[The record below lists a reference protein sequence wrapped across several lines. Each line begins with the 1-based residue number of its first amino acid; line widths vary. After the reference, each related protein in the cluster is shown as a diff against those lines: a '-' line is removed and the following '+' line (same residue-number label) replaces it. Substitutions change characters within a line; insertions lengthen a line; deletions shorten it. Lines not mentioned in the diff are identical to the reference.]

1 MTPPA
6 YQRFVQLPVWKRPE
20 IRNRLEWYLKVSA
33 NQAPAKYLIASTIP
47 ASVSSDTIH
56 SLPLGE
62 LWDLFQKNLHE
73 LISLWEQAK
82 QEPKSID
89 ISHPSETNLLD
100 IIGEISNKT
109 LQSCTFCRWECKVDR
124 VKGEKLGTCQ
134 LGTESRVASYF
145 HHRGEELVFRGTR
158 GSGTIFFSS
167 CSMRCVFCQNS
178 DISKDK
184 DNGALVD
191 AEGLAA
197 IIWDLRMEGCH
208 NINFVGGEPT
218 IHLHTIMKAIR
229 HISRDKPS
237 REAFGQARWTKS
249 DGFLPFRSGTNYY
262 DYGGRFN
269 APILWN
275 SNFFISEK
283 TMSLLRAVVDVWL
296 PDFKFGN
303 NKCARRLARTP
314 WYFETISKNHKLI
327 HDWGENY
334 VIRHLVMPNHVDC
347 CTKPVLEWIAEN
359 LPGAL
364 VNIMAQYH
372 PDAYA
377 NPASPEYNPR
387 YSDISRYPERQE
399 ILDAYAYARELGINF
414 EEITFEKSLQ

>member
-1 MTPPA
+1 MSTSV
-6 YQRFVQLPVWKRPE
+6 YQRFAQLPVWRQPE
-20 IRNRLEWYLKVSA
+20 IQNRLSWYFQVST
-33 NQAPAKYLIASTIP
+33 NRAPAKYLLASTIP
-47 ASVSSDTIH
+47 LNDDPDTLASLT
-56 SLPLGE
+56 LEE
-62 LWDLFQKNLHE
+62 LWETFNSHLPKLLN
-73 LISLWEQAK
+73 LWEQAK
-82 QEPKSID
+82 EDPTQVD
-89 ISHPSETNLLD
+89 IATAAETNLLD
-100 IIGEISNKT
+100 VISEIANKT
-109 LQSCTFCRWECKVDR
+109 IHSCTFCRWECKVDR
-124 VKGEKLGTCQ
+124 VRGEKLGTCQ

-191 AEGLAA
+191 PEGLAA

-208 NINFVGGEPT
+208 NINLVGGEPT
-218 IHLHTIMKAIR
+218 IHLHTIMNAIR
-229 HISRDKPS
+229 FISRNKPS

-249 DGFLPFRSGTNYY
+249 DGFFPFRTKSSYY
-262 DYGGRFN
+262 AYNGRFN

-275 SNFFISEK
+275 SNFFISET

-314 WYFETISKNHKLI
+314 WYFETVSKNHKLV

-347 CTKPVLEWIAEN
+347 CTKPILEWIAEN
-359 LPGAL
+359 LSGAL

-372 PDAYA
+372 PDAFA
-377 NPASPEYNPR
+377 NPASPAYNPR
-387 YSDISRYPERQE
+387 YSDISRYPDRDE
-399 ILDAYAYARELGINF
+399 ILEAYAYAKELGINF